1 VETWVVEQKRTHE
14 RSRISPAAL
23 KSDVRFHASDHENR
37 SHSFCSTTPER
48 KERLFV
54 ANYFFFHALFSEALT
69 RHQGLPRWEEM
80 QAKRIG

>member
-1 VETWVVEQKRTHE
+1 VITKIACRVETRA
-14 RSRISPAAL
+14 PAL
-23 KSDVRFHASDHENR
+23 LFHGQAIFRDR

-54 ANYFFFHALFSEALT
+54 ANYFSFHALFSEALT

-80 QAKRIG
+80 QAKRTG